1 MAGFCFDR
9 SFYVMQ
15 DEKPGE
21 PTEGQL
27 LVSHTFRHVYRFI
40 LQAMQ
45 GDTAAASALFQRYL
59 AGELPEELL
68 SLSRRCVQEDQKGRR
83 TQPSAVKDHLRT
95 PERGAAIADR
105 QRRGTSPAHIS
116 EVPTSV

>member
-1 MAGFCFDR
+1 
-9 SFYVMQ
+9 MQ
-15 DEKPGE
+15 DEKFGE

-27 LVSHTFRHVYRFI
+27 LVSYTFRHVYRFI

-45 GDTAAASALFQRYL
+45 GDTAAASALFKRYL
-59 AGELPEELL
+59 AGEELL
-68 SLSRRCVQEDQKGRR
+68 SLSRRCVQKDKKGRR

-95 PERGAAIADR
+95 PERGAAITGR